1 MADDK
6 DKPFLPPS
14 ITSSLDASRAD
25 RAVWLLKVPPRVS
38 QSWQQYTE
46 PGTTMA
52 KVLLSLDPTKPAD
65 SESAMQF
72 SLELSAKD
80 ATGIY
85 KGYSLNLT
93 KDVVPMHIFSET
105 PPGKLAVEGKV
116 EKKFDMK
123 PNDLSSDEYRKVCRE
138 RLDKS
143 RIKTRTVQVLENDHG
158 VFIRPSPVAVGP
170 MYALKKK
177 GPVTKAPEAK
187 RIRIERGELEDMVFK
202 LFEQQPFWAFKQLVV
217 ETQQPEAFLKEVTND
232 LCVYNKRGPN
242 QGKYE
247 LKPEYIRKPTEEE
260 KPAE

>member
-1 MADDK
+1 MPLALIVQYGCSRF
-6 DKPFLPPS
+6 PLGFRSHGSNIPNPEPRWPRFFCRSIPPN
-14 ITSSLDASRAD
+14 
-25 RAVWLLKVPPRVS
+25 
-38 QSWQQYTE
+38 QQIRN
-46 PGTTMA
+46 P
-52 KVLLSLDPTKPAD
+52 LC
-65 SESAMQF
+65 